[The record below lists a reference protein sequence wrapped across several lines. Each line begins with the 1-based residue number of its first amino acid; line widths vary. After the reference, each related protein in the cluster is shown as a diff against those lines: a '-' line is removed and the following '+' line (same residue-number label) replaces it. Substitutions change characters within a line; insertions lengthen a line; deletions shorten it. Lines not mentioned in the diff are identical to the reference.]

1 MARQLTPC
9 DGATGATVP
18 EAWPEACNMVGPWTS
33 MNFRPNF
40 ASDWTSF
47 QNGEP
52 MGTPIG
58 KFHMIIMIM
67 ECDYIILHPYQAAA
81 DAEPKPMGSA
91 SPTAAEKAPGQ
102 RRPRFFFSREPKNQW
117 IQYQTTI
124 FTIWLF
130 NIAMENPL

>member
-1 MARQLTPC
+1 
-9 DGATGATVP
+9 
-18 EAWPEACNMVGPWTS
+18 MVGPWTS

-67 ECDYIILHPYQAAA
+67 ECDYIILHILHPYTAFFLKNAAPA
-81 DAEPKPMGSA
+81 LENGGHQTPAIYLSGRC
-91 SPTAAEKAPGQ
+91 
-102 RRPRFFFSREPKNQW
+102 RR
-117 IQYQTTI
+117 
-124 FTIWLF
+124 
-130 NIAMENPL
+130 